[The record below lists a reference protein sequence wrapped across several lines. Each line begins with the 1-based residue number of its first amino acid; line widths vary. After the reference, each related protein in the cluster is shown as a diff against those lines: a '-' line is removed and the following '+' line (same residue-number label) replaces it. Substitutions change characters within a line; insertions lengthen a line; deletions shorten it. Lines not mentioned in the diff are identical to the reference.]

1 MDVRILER
9 CIGRTGGIR
18 KTHVSPIKQQQLTRS
33 SDLPPMKEIG
43 VPKLPKPFRL
53 ATVLSTPIESN
64 NTKSSD
70 NLKPRKGIPLHIQQ
84 NNNIAQPPLP
94 SFAQQAESKSLI
106 GKAGLAES
114 TKSKPVSKTTQ
125 PPLPSFAE
133 QAEAKSLIGK
143 AGLAESTKSKPVS
156 KTTQPPLPSFAQQA
170 EAKSPVESFK
180 NSNKDAETG
189 SPVNKSI
196 PIQNSLPWQ
205 HVDSSMGKES
215 QKVDQEQNLGIFA
228 NKTEESRIK
237 VSAEVFELPKHID
250 SGATLGTFS
259 SYGTEKKNM
268 FSQKS
273 PNLEAEP
280 SNATSLQG
288 IQGGVPKSSVV
299 SQEDSDTTVGSSF
312 LLGDASTGMH
322 SSTLSEPWPSS
333 SSNTFGS
340 LKPFS
345 TAHTFGQPSK
355 AGKGKTA
362 SSEQTGGFGQP
373 SSLEQTSTSPF
384 GQPSGFGQPSQ
395 VGFGSTSTFGQLPAS
410 APTAASPFGQAS
422 GFGQP
427 SQVGFGSTS
436 TFGQSTGGYGHEPN
450 QPTSAFGAMSNQKN
464 VFAQYAQQNQAT
476 FGSSSASFQRPKDSN
491 SSMWQARK

>member
-94 SFAQQAESKSLI
+94 SFAQQAES
-106 GKAGLAES
+106 
-114 TKSKPVSKTTQ
+114 
-125 PPLPSFAE
+125 
-133 QAEAKSLIGK
+133 KSLIGK